1 MNHHLYVKQHKFQPG
16 TDVDR
21 IVVAV
26 RYHPLHGQILPVLR
40 VFRRQDGTHFQVQ
53 LPDGKTQTIPERW
66 ARVLN
71 EGEKI
76 EDPDSDPQLSPSEI
90 LEVAL
95 VQQMSTGIEDVR
107 AILRLAE
114 ELRSRIRD
122 ANADDEEAL

>member
-1 MNHHLYVKQHKFQPG
+1 MNHRLYLPQHNNTPG
-16 TDVDR
+16 ANVNRVR
-21 IVVAV
+21 IAV
-26 RYHPLHGQILPVLR
+26 NYHPLYGQILRVLR
-40 VFRRQDGTHFQVQ
+40 VVRRKDGVHFHVE

-66 ARVLN
+66 ARV
-71 EGEKI
+71 I
-76 EDPDSDPQLSPSEI
+76 DEDEEIGYPDSDSQLSPSEI

-95 VQQMSTGIEDVR
+95 AQQMSTGIEDVR